1 MRHAVTEADLLVH
14 FRNSFQRL
22 SERMIGVEYELLGVV
37 TDTGEA
43 LPYEGSEP
51 CMVQVLDGL
60 CRQYGWHPVGGEPLL
75 ELRREG
81 TRVTLEPGAQLELS
95 LKPHRTLEGVRT
107 ELAEWLAELREVA
120 RPLGACFVPL
130 GTQPLSTP
138 DDIRI
143 IPKERYRVMNNYL
156 PTRGRLA
163 RWMMRATAGMQ
174 VNLDMETAESAV
186 RSLRLALGAGSIVT
200 ALFAN
205 SSISEGAPNGWQ
217 SRRARIW
224 LEVDDARC
232 GLPERLMQ
240 PGVTPEDYVQWALDA
255 GMFFI
260 ERDDQLLDMTG
271 LSFRQFVEHGA
282 RGHQATL
289 ADWET
294 HLTTLFPETRLKHYL
309 ELRCADSNHPTLALG
324 FAALGEGLFYGG
336 KEVLDEL
343 EALVGAWSHP
353 DRMQLH
359 EDCARLGLDARAPD
373 GASVADL
380 ARRIVS
386 LASLGLERSSP
397 DDRAYLAP
405 VEDLA
410 RSGRSPASRSLDRW
424 RGEWN
429 GSVAAMARSRTISC

>member
-1 MRHAVTEADLLVH
+1 MRHTVTEADLFAH

-22 SERMIGVEYELLGVV
+22 SERMIGVEYELLGVI
-37 TDTGEA
+37 TETGQA

-95 LKPHRTLEGVRT
+95 LRPHRTLEGVRT

-138 DDIRI
+138 DDIAI
-143 IPKERYRVMNNYL
+143 IPKERYRVMNHYL

-174 VNLDMETAESAV
+174 VNLDMENAV
-186 RSLRLALGAGSIVT
+186 DAMRGLRLALCSGSILT

-205 SSISEGAPNGWQ
+205 SSISEGAPNGWH

-232 GLPERLMQ
+232 GLPEPLVH
-240 PGVTPEDYVQWALDA
+240 PEATPEDYVRWALDA

-260 ERDDQLLDMTG
+260 ERDDQLVDMTG
-271 LSFRQFVEHGA
+271 LTFREFVEHGA

-309 ELRCADSNHPTLALG
+309 ELRCADSNHPTLTLG
-324 FAALGEGLFYGG
+324 FAALAEGLFYGG
-336 KEVLDEL
+336 SGILDEL
-343 EALVGAWSHP
+343 DSLVGTWSYP
-353 DRMQLH
+353 DRMRLH
-359 EDCARLGLDARAPD
+359 EDCARLGLDARAPSRV
-373 GASVADL
+373 SVADL
-380 ARRIVS
+380 ARRIVA
-386 LASLGLERSSP
+386 LAARGLEHSAP
-397 DDRAYLAP
+397 EDRPYLAP

-410 RSGRSPASRSLDRW
+410 ESGRSPAARSLDRW